1 MSVISQRPA
10 RTGRIQEFG
19 LLVLAFSLGLIA
31 WILVTIGVS
40 PSANIQAIPDNFV
53 FVAVLLGA
61 VVFGAHFLIR
71 KTAPWA
77 DPVLF
82 PTAVALNG
90 LGLVMIHR
98 IDTTLV
104 KTSGRTEVG
113 SQLILSIVGVALM
126 LGAIMIIRDHRKLRK
141 YTYISLLAGITLLL
155 LPMLPVI
162 GKQINGARL
171 WIRVAG
177 FSFQPAELAK
187 IAFVIFFAGYLIS
200 QRDNLALAGKK
211 IFGIQLPQLRH
222 FAPILVAWAAS
233 LAILALE
240 KDFGTALLFFGL
252 FVAVLYVATER
263 VSWLIIGGILSTAGI
278 YVIVQLMPHIQA
290 RFTVWLHA
298 LDGEVYDQAY
308 GSYQL
313 VQGLFGMAS
322 GGLFGTG
329 WGNGY
334 PTKSYASNSDF
345 IIPSFGEEL
354 GMIGLLAILGL
365 YLILVFRAFST
376 GIHLRDG
383 FGKLLAAGFGFA
395 IALQC
400 FVVVGGVTRVIPLTG
415 LAMPFLALGGSALL
429 ANWIIIGVLIRMSD
443 DARRPVT
450 PVSTP
455 LSAIDTANLRELIG
469 DDALTPSG
477 ESNSSTDSRS
487 GATDTDAPASSET
500 RNGSNAQIDDEDDGN
515 SQLTE
520 VVRL

>member
-1 MSVISQRPA
+1 MSVISQHPA
-10 RTGRIQEFG
+10 RTGRLQEFG
-19 LLVLAFSLGLIA
+19 LLLIAFALPLLA

-40 PSANIQAIPDNFV
+40 PSKDIQVIPDSF
-53 FVAVLLGA
+53 FFLTVLLGTIVLA
-61 VVFGAHFLIR
+61 THFTIR
-71 KTAPWA
+71 KLAPWA

-82 PTAVALNG
+82 PVAVALNG

-104 KTSGRTEVG
+104 KSTGSTEVE
-113 SQLILSIVGVALM
+113 SQLILSIVGVLLM
-126 LGAIMIIRDHRKLRK
+126 LGAVVLVRDHRKLRK
-141 YTYISLLAGITLLL
+141 YTYTSLLAGITLLL
-155 LPMLPVI
+155 LPLFPVI

-171 WIRVAG
+171 WIRIAG

-200 QRDNLALAGKK
+200 QRDNLALAGRKVL
-211 IFGIQLPQLRH
+211 GIQLPQLRH

-252 FVAVLYVATER
+252 FVAMLYVATER
-263 VSWLIIGGILSTAGI
+263 VSWLIIGGLLSTVGI

-298 LDGEVYDQAY
+298 LDAEVYDQTY

-329 WGNGY
+329 WGRGF

-354 GMIGLLAILGL
+354 GMIGLLALLSL

-395 IALQC
+395 VSLQC

-429 ANWIIIGVLIRMSD
+429 ANWIIIGILIRMSD
-443 DARRPVT
+443 DARRPVAT
-450 PVSTP
+450 VSTP
-455 LSAIDTANLRELIG
+455 LSAIDTADLRELLD
-469 DDALTPSG
+469 DDAD
-477 ESNSSTDSRS
+477 TDSHVH
-487 GATDTDAPASSET
+487 AAASSH
-500 RNGSNAQIDDEDDGN
+500 GSFTKNDSDPDDD

-520 VVRL
+520 VVKL

>member
-1 MSVISQRPA
+1 MSVISQHPA

-19 LLVLAFSLGLIA
+19 LLVIAFALGLIS
-31 WILVTIGVS
+31 WILVSIGVS
-40 PSANIQAIPDNFV
+40 PSANIQVIPNNFAL
-53 FVAVLLGA
+53 VAGILAV
-61 VVFGAHFLIR
+61 VVFGAHVLIR
-71 KTAPWA
+71 KLAPWA

-82 PTAVALNG
+82 PIAVALNG

-104 KTSGRTEVG
+104 KTSGKTEVG
-113 SQLILSIVGVALM
+113 SQLVLSVVGVVLM
-126 LGAIMIIRDHRKLRK
+126 LGAILLIRDHRKLRK
-141 YTYISLLAGITLLL
+141 YTYISLLAGIALLL

-211 IFGIQLPQLRH
+211 ILGIQLPQLRH

-263 VSWLIIGGILSTAGI
+263 VSWLIIGGILSTVGI

-298 LDGEVYDQAY
+298 LDGDVYDQAY

-469 DDALTPSG
+469 DDAV
-477 ESNSSTDSRS
+477 STDAASDASLSER
-487 GATDTDAPASSET
+487 GATASSSVNHDSSSHINNEH
-500 RNGSNAQIDDEDDGN
+500 IDEDDGN